1 MSGFFPDAA
10 RSGAGVTEGNVR
22 QWDSAA
28 PTVKD
33 LGVGDGVENRC
44 WARVSDVLVAVARG
58 GEEEPELEQ
67 ELRCLNVNEL
77 SDVSRSCNLWTS
89 ATITANY
96 SERQNLEERKRNAE
110 RWHTACVCVCALMTE
125 GGGGG
130 RDWNIMQQ
138 ASFMV
143 PDSSGHRGTLSTS
156 IVLTVTSLCRM
167 TSIWVIWGAV
177 V

>member
-1 MSGFFPDAA
+1 MGLKI
-10 RSGAGVTEGNVR
+10 GAEQESVT
-22 QWDSAA
+22 
-28 PTVKD
+28 
-33 LGVGDGVENRC
+33 C
-44 WARVSDVLVAVARG
+44 WWRWRGG

-77 SDVSRSCNLWTS
+77 SDASRSCNLWTS

-130 RDWNIMQQ
+130 RD
-138 ASFMV
+138 
-143 PDSSGHRGTLSTS
+143 
-156 IVLTVTSLCRM
+156 
-167 TSIWVIWGAV
+167 
-177 V
+177 